1 MKIVKYVALALVALA
16 GVLLLVGLC
25 MPQEWTV
32 ERSLVVRADKTKIHP
47 LVGNL
52 EGWRRW
58 MPWLEDDPKM
68 TLAFAGTGGAPGSTM
83 HWTSETM
90 GNGTLTVVKSDPA
103 TGLEY
108 ELTMDEFVAPAHGSI
123 RYAMEGDATR
133 LTWTDRGTLGKNP
146 FVRLFGPVLEGM
158 LGQSF
163 EKGLANVKSVVEG
176 GG

>member
-1 MKIVKYVALALVALA
+1 MKIVKYVALALLALV

-32 ERSLVVRADKTKIHP
+32 ERSLVVRAEPARIHP

-52 EGWRRW
+52 EGWKRW

-68 TLAFAGTGGAPGSTM
+68 TLAFAGTAGAPGSTM
-83 HWTSETM
+83 RWTSEAM
-90 GNGTLTVVKSDPA
+90 GNGTLTVTKSDPA

-108 ELTMDEFVAPAHGSI
+108 ELSMDEFAVPAHGSI
-123 RYAMEGDATR
+123 RYSAEGDATR
-133 LTWTDRGTLGKNP
+133 LTWRDTGTLGRNP
-146 FVRLFGPVLEGM
+146 FVRLFGPLLEGA